1 MPRKSHRPFG
11 NTPGNTSKDIG
22 AYVPDWSGDASPAV
36 PDRNSEDGGGT
47 RAARAGSGFLP
58 RKFHPMTYNNPDGL
72 MKDFGY
78 DILKRAHRGNEH
90 SALAYVRQKLRH
102 DSGPLTLAPLH
113 RDVAANMFLVPPDC
127 PDVLADA
134 ESFWHRMDAEV
145 LAPDQH
151 LLAGPTIWFPTCV
164 SQHMAIRRVRE
175 FAQACIADRHDVAVH
190 LVAHAP
196 NRIGHISDFHVHL
209 LASART
215 VSQHGLGGF
224 ARALFQDGCQIGMK
238 DEWEAQG

>member
-1 MPRKSHRPFG
+1 MARKSQRSFG
-11 NTPGNTSKDIG
+11 NTPGNTSKNFG
-22 AYVPDWSGDASPAV
+22 GYGPDRSRDALPTV
-36 PDRNSEDGGGT
+36 PDRNSEAGGGT
-47 RAARAGSGFLP
+47 RAVTTGGGFP
-58 RKFHPMTYNNPDGL
+58 HRKFHPMTFNNPDGV

-78 DILKRAHRGNEH
+78 DILKRAHRDHQH
-90 SALAYVRQKLRH
+90 STVGYVRQKLRH
-102 DSGPLTLAPLH
+102 DSGPLTHAPLH
-113 RDVAANMFLVPPDC
+113 RDVVANMFLIPPDC

-134 ESFWHRMDAEV
+134 DSFWQRMDAEV

-151 LLAGPTIWFPTCV
+151 LLAGPTIWFPTCA

-175 FAQACIADRHDVAVH
+175 FAQACIADRHEVAVH

-196 NRIGHISDFHVHL
+196 NRIGHTSDFHVHL